1 MITAEVSIYP
11 LKTNNS
17 TDVINSSI
25 GALNNKNVNYSV
37 NSMNTILKGEKDE
50 VFASLNSMFDE
61 AQKKGGEISMVV
73 TVSNAAD

>member
-11 LKTNNS
+11 LKTNDS

-25 GALNNKNVNYSV
+25 GVLNNKNVNYSV
-37 NSMNTILKGEKDE
+37 NSMSTILKGEKDE
-50 VFASLNSMFDE
+50 VFASLSNMFDE